1 MATRQ
6 PGAVLPV
13 AFAALPAVDEPR
25 LGPCV
30 STQAVD
36 ASPTTAVLDASSTTI
51 ADIYRDHFPFV
62 WRMVRRLGIGD
73 AQCED
78 AVQDVFIVVHRRLP
92 DFERRSSVRT
102 WLAGIVRRVVRDHRR
117 TNARKPAL
125 GPAHAAD
132 LLVDDLSTGHASP
145 EENVMA
151 TEAARMLHDLL
162 DSLDDDKREVFILAE
177 LEQWS
182 IADIA
187 EATGVKVNTASS
199 RLRLAR
205 EAFEEAAQRLRA
217 RDAWR
222 LR

>member
-1 MATRQ
+1 MVVRH
-6 PGAVLPV
+6 PGVTFPPAC
-13 AFAALPAVDEPR
+13 AALGVAAEPR
-25 LGPCV
+25 
-30 STQAVD
+30 AV
-36 ASPTTAVLDASSTTI
+36 PTTDPVTLAA
-51 ADIYRDHFPFV
+51 IYHSHFPFV
-62 WRMVRRLGIGD
+62 WRMVRRLGVD
-73 AQCED
+73 EPHVED

-92 DFERRSSVRT
+92 DFQARSSMRT
-102 WLAGIVRRVVRDHRR
+102 WLAGIVRRVVRDYRR
-117 TNARKPAL
+117 TSTRKPAL
-125 GPAHAAD
+125 GRAQAD
-132 LLVDDLSTGHASP
+132 VPPDDLSAGQASP
-145 EENVMA
+145 EENLMN
-151 TEAARMLHDLL
+151 TEAVRMLHQLL
-162 DSLDDDKREVFILAE
+162 DKLDDDKREVFILAE